1 MRKYIIL
8 TAFFGNF
15 LILRVFPQGK
25 PGSAPR
31 PATIAPAGKI
41 RGSVKGVVADTAGR
55 TPMSDATVSISP
67 EKDSSDMQF
76 AITDQHGAFGFKN
89 LAPGAYRLLITFE
102 GYRAIRRQLTIEAA
116 AKDIDLSTI
125 YLHRQADILAEVV
138 IQRPPMQIKKDTIE
152 YNAESFATKP
162 NAVAEDQIRK
172 LPGVQVDASGN
183 ITAQGEKVTRVM
195 VNGKP
200 FFANDP
206 KLATRN
212 IPPEIVEKYQI
223 YDDLDDQSK
232 FSGFDDGNRIKTIN
246 IVTKKDKRQGY
257 FGRAVAGIGTDEKY
271 DESFNFHR
279 FDNDRQISV
288 LGQGN
293 DVNKQNFTVQDILGS
308 SGSRRGSGGGP
319 GAAANQ
325 SASGITTVWAGG
337 ANYRDSWGKFDAY
350 GSYFYNF
357 THVGTN
363 TESLTER
370 FFSSAEDTSNTTTR
384 SNPAISRSTNQR
396 VSFNIENKSDSGNS
410 FVFRPNITFQNTSP
424 SQSSTATT
432 VDQEGR
438 PVSSS
443 AGNSYSNNG
452 GFNINGS
459 NLTLRHRF
467 KKPYRT
473 LSLDLTGTV
482 NVNNGDG
489 YYNSDNDF
497 YQLDSVQNLKQHYND
512 SLHSVSL
519 SPTLSYTDPLSHHSI
534 IEINYNHT
542 YNKSTTVNNTY
553 DFDPAK
559 GYVLFDSLFS
569 NSYRFISNSDR
580 FTLNYRLQKGKANF
594 NIGSGIQLLRFNS
607 LNTTKG
613 TDVPGNFVNLTP
625 TISFTYSF
633 SNRQRLRMYYTG
645 RTGNPTASQLQPLTT
660 TSDDINFTVG
670 NQYLKPQFTH
680 SIRILYSSF
689 NPSTQNV
696 IFATINASTTVN
708 DIQNAIVP
716 NDKGGQT
723 TSYVNLNGTYNAS
736 GFFDYGFSL
745 KRPKSNLNLITN
757 INYSQ
762 SQTLVDST
770 KVPGNFQH
778 DFVYNTGLSET
789 VSWTTNIR
797 KNFDM
802 NLSSALNYTI
812 ARNSLRPN
820 QDFDYW
826 SEVVNTEF
834 TAYTNSG
841 WLVAATFTYTYSDNH
856 TPGYNASIPLLSP
869 SIAKSLFRKKNGE
882 VRFTVFDVL
891 NKNTMVSK
899 SVSLNQVSD
908 SRTTTLTRYA
918 MLTFTYN
925 LNNFAGKNQ
934 RRMPGVFPG
943 RFRGG
948 GGGSGGGGGGGGGK
962 RGGGL

>member
-1 MRKYIIL
+1 MRKYGTL
-8 TAFFGNF
+8 TSFFSLLLMLSAFSQ
-15 LILRVFPQGK
+15 VKTETP
-25 PGSAPR
+25 SR
-31 PATIAPAGKI
+31 PAAASPSRI
-41 RGSVKGVVADTAGR
+41 RGSLRGIVADTTGR
-55 TPMSDATVSISP
+55 SPMADATVSLTP
-67 EKDSSDMQF
+67 EKDTSDMQF
-76 AITDQHGAFGFKN
+76 AITDQHGAFTFKN
-89 LAPGAYRLLITFE
+89 LPSGNYRLLITFE
-102 GYRAIRRQLTIEAA
+102 GYSPIRRRLSIDGS
-116 AKDIDLSTI
+116 AKDIDLSTVF
-125 YLHRQADILAEVV
+125 LHRQADVLTEVV

-162 NAVAEDQIRK
+162 NAVAEDQLKK

-183 ITAQGEKVTRVM
+183 ITAQGEKVTRVL
-195 VNGKP
+195 VNGKR
-200 FFANDP
+200 FFADDP

-246 IVTKKDKRQGY
+246 IVTKRDKRQGY
-257 FGRAVAGIGTDEKY
+257 FGRAVAGLGTDKKY
-271 DESFNFHR
+271 DESVNFHR
-279 FDNDRQISV
+279 FDNEQQISV

-293 DVNKQNFTVQDILGS
+293 DINKQNFTVQDVLGS
-308 SGSRRGSGGGP
+308 SGSRKGSGGGP
-319 GAAANQ
+319 GAATNQ

-337 ANYRDSWGKFDAY
+337 VNYRDTWGKFDAY

-357 THVGTN
+357 THVGSN
-363 TESLTER
+363 TQSLTQR
-370 FFSSAEDTSNTTTR
+370 WFNSEDTSNTTNR

-396 VSFNIENKSDSGNS
+396 INFNIENKSDSGNS

-424 SQSSTATT
+424 SQTQTSTT
-432 VDQEGR
+432 VDQDGR
-438 PVSSS
+438 PVSTS
-443 AGNSYSNNG
+443 AGNSYSDNH
-452 GFNINGS
+452 GFNTNGT

-473 LSLDLTGTV
+473 ISLDLTGTV

-489 YYNSDNDF
+489 YYNSANDF

-519 SPTLSYTDPLSHHSI
+519 SPTLSYTEPLSRHSI
-534 IEINYNHT
+534 IEVNYNHSYT
-542 YNKSTTVNNTY
+542 KSVTVNDTY

-559 GYVLFDSLFS
+559 GSYATFDSLFS
-569 NSYRFISNSDR
+569 NSYRFLSNSDR

-594 NIGSGIQLLRFNS
+594 NIGSGIQFLRFNS

-613 TDVPGNFVNLTP
+613 KDVPGDFVNLTP
-625 TISFTYSF
+625 TVSFTYSF
-633 SNRQRLRMYYTG
+633 TNRQRLRMYYTG
-645 RTGNPTASQLQPLTT
+645 RTGTPTAGQLQPLTT
-660 TSDDINFTVG
+660 TSDDINYTVG
-670 NQYLKPQFTH
+670 NPALKPQFTH
-680 SIRILYSSF
+680 SIRVLYSSF

-708 DIQNAIVP
+708 DIQSAIVP

-723 TSYVNLNGTYNAS
+723 TTYVNLNGTYAAS

-745 KRPKSNLNLITN
+745 KKPKSNLNLITN
-757 INYSQ
+757 ISYSQ

-770 KVPGNFQH
+770 KVPGNYQH
-778 DFVYNTGLSET
+778 DYTYNTGLSET
-789 VSWTTNIR
+789 ISWTTNIK

-812 ARNSLRPN
+812 AKNSLRPTQN
-820 QDFDYW
+820 FNYW

-841 WLVAATFTYTYSDNH
+841 WLVAATFTYTYTDNH

-869 SIAKSLFRKKNGE
+869 SIAKSLFKKKNGE
-882 VRFTVFDVL
+882 IRLTVFDAL
-891 NKNTMVSK
+891 NKNTMVSRT
-899 SVSLNQVSD
+899 VSLNQVSD
-908 SRTTTLTRYA
+908 SRTMTLTRYG

-943 RFRGG
+943 KFRDG
-948 GGGSGGGGGGGGGK
+948 GGGSRGGAGFGGG
-962 RGGGL
+962 RRS

>member
-1 MRKYIIL
+1 M
-8 TAFFGNF
+8 G
-15 LILRVFPQGK
+15 
-25 PGSAPR
+25 
-31 PATIAPAGKI
+31 
-41 RGSVKGVVADTAGR
+41 
-55 TPMSDATVSISP
+55 DATVSLAP
-67 EKDSSDMQF
+67 EKDTSDIQF
-76 AITDQHGAFGFKN
+76 AITDQHGAFLFKN
-89 LAPGAYRLLITFE
+89 IAPGHYRMLITYE
-102 GYRAIRRQLTIEAA
+102 GYRPIRKTLTIDASV
-116 AKDIDLSTI
+116 KDIDLSTVL
-125 YLHRQADILAEVV
+125 LHRQADVLAEVV
-138 IQRPPMQIKKDTIE
+138 IQQPPLQIKKDTIE

-162 NAVAEDQIRK
+162 NAVAEDQLKK

-183 ITAQGEKVTRVM
+183 ITAQGEKVTRVL
-195 VNGKP
+195 VNGKR
-200 FFANDP
+200 FFADDP

-246 IVTKKDKRQGY
+246 IVTKRDKRQGY
-257 FGRAVAGIGTDEKY
+257 FGRAVAGAGTDEKY
-271 DESFNFHR
+271 DESVNFHR
-279 FDNDRQISV
+279 FDNEQQISV

-293 DVNKQNFTVQDILGS
+293 DINKQNFTVQDVLGS

-337 ANYRDSWGKFDAY
+337 ANYRDNWGKFDAY

-363 TESLTER
+363 TQSLTQR
-370 FFSSAEDTSNTTTR
+370 FFSDADTSNTTTK

-396 VSFNIENKSDSGNS
+396 LNFNLENRSDSGNS

-424 SQSSTATT
+424 SQSSTSTT
-432 VDQEGR
+432 VDQDGR
-438 PVSSS
+438 LISTSD
-443 AGNSYSNNG
+443 GNSYSNNG

-467 KKPYRT
+467 KKQYRT
-473 LSLDLTGTV
+473 LSLDITGTV

-489 YYNSDNDF
+489 YYNSANDF
-497 YQLDSVQNLKQHYND
+497 YQLDSTQNLKQYYND
-512 SLHSVSL
+512 SLHSVTF
-519 SPTLSYTDPLSHHSI
+519 SPTLSYTEPLSRHSI
-534 IEINYNHT
+534 IELNYSHS

-553 DFDPAK
+553 DFDPPK

-569 NSYRFISNSDR
+569 NSYRFVSNSDR

-594 NIGSGIQLLRFNS
+594 NIGSGLQFTNFNS
-607 LNTTKG
+607 LNTTKNI
-613 TDVPGNFVNLTP
+613 DVSHNFVNLTP
-625 TISFTYSF
+625 TVSFTYSF

-645 RTGNPTASQLQPLTT
+645 RTGTPSASQLQPLTT

-670 NQYLKPQFTH
+670 NPALRPQFTH
-680 SIRILYSSF
+680 SVRVLYSSF

-696 IFATINASTTVN
+696 IFATINASTIAG
-708 DIQNAIVP
+708 DIQSAIVP
-716 NDKGGQT
+716 NEKGGQT
-723 TSYVNLNGTYNAS
+723 TTYVNLNGTYNAS

-745 KRPKSNLNLITN
+745 RRPKSNLNLITN

-770 KVPGNFQH
+770 KVPGNYQH
-778 DFVYNTGLSET
+778 DFTYNTGLAET
-789 VSWTTNIR
+789 VSWTTNIK

-812 ARNSLRPN
+812 ARNSLRPT

-826 SEVVNTEF
+826 SEVINTEF

-882 VRFTVFDVL
+882 IRLTVFDVL

-908 SRTTTLTRYA
+908 SRTTTLTRYG

-925 LNNFAGKNQ
+925 LNNFAGARQ

-948 GGGSGGGGGGGGGK
+948 GGGGGGGGFGGGR
-962 RGGGL
+962 RGG